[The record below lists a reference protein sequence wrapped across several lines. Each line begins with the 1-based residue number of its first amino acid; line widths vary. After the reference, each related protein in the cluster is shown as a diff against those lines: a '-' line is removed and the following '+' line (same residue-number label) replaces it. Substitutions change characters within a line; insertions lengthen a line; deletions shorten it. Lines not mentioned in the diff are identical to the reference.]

1 VTETAVERAPRTEVE
16 PKLRIE
22 KLGVASAGRVAVRD
36 VSFGLPT
43 NTVTALIGPSGCGK
57 STVLRAL
64 DRMHDEVPE
73 AEVTGRVLLDG
84 EDVYAPHVDPIEVRR
99 RIGMVFQKP
108 NPFPKSIF
116 DNVAFGLRVGGLR
129 NRTELAARVEEALR
143 HAALWDEVSDRLGK
157 SALGLSGGQ
166 QQRLCIARA
175 LAVRPEV
182 LLLDEPTSALDPI
195 ATEAIEALIDRL
207 RGEITMAMVTHSLAQ
222 ARRVADHVAFFY
234 LGELV
239 EHGEA
244 REVLE
249 HPQDERTAAYVGG
262 RVG

>member
-1 VTETAVERAPRTEVE
+1 M
-16 PKLRIE
+16 KLRIE
-22 KLGVASAGRVAVRD
+22 DLSVAYGGRVAVKG
-36 VSFGLPT
+36 VSFGLPE

-73 AEVTGRVLLDG
+73 AQVTGRVWLDG

-99 RIGMVFQKP
+99 KIGMVFQKP

-116 DNVAFGLRVGGLR
+116 DNVAFGLRIGGLR
-129 NRTELAARVEEALR
+129 SRAQIAARVEEALR

-157 SALGLSGGQ
+157 SAMGLSGGQ

-207 RGEITMAMVTHSLAQ
+207 RGEITMAIVTHSLAQ
-222 ARRVADHVAFFY
+222 AKRVADHVAFFY
-234 LGELV
+234 LGEMV
-239 EHGEA
+239 EHGEVG
-244 REVLE
+244 EVLE
-249 HPQDERTAAYVGG
+249 NPRDERTAAYVGG

>member
-1 VTETAVERAPRTEVE
+1 MKLEVRDLRVFYGDTE
-16 PKLRIE
+16 
-22 KLGVASAGRVAVRD
+22 AVRG
-36 VSFGLPT
+36 VSFALPE

-64 DRMHDEVPE
+64 DRMHDEVPN
-73 AEVTGRVLLDG
+73 ARVTGRVLLDG
-84 EDVYAPHVDPIEVRR
+84 EDVYAPHVDAIEVRR

-116 DNVAFGLRVGGLR
+116 DNVAFGLRVAGVRRGRVL
-129 NRTELAARVEEALR
+129 TERVEEALR
-143 HAALWDEVSDRLGK
+143 HAALWDEVKDRLGK
-157 SALGLSGGQ
+157 SAMGLSGGQ

-195 ATEAIEALIDRL
+195 ATEAIEALIARL
-207 RGEITMAMVTHSLAQ
+207 RGDVTMAIVTHSLAQ

-234 LGELV
+234 LGDLV
-239 EHGEA
+239 EHGPA

-249 HPQDERTAAYVGG
+249 SPRHERTAAYVGG

>member
-1 VTETAVERAPRTEVE
+1 MTETAVERAPRTEVE

-22 KLGVASAGRVAVRD
+22 KLGVAYAGRVAVRD

-175 LAVRPEV
+175 LAVRPEI

>member
-1 VTETAVERAPRTEVE
+1 M
-16 PKLRIE
+16 KLRIE
-22 KLGVASAGRVAVRD
+22 DLSVAYGGRVAVKG
-36 VSFGLPT
+36 VSFGLPE

-73 AEVTGRVLLDG
+73 AQVTGRVWLDG
-84 EDVYAPHVDPIEVRR
+84 EDVYAPHIDPIEVRR
-99 RIGMVFQKP
+99 KIGMVFQKP

-116 DNVAFGLRVGGLR
+116 DNVAFGLRIGGLR
-129 NRTELAARVEEALR
+129 GRAQVAARVEEALR

-157 SALGLSGGQ
+157 SAMGLSGGQ

-207 RGEITMAMVTHSLAQ
+207 RGEITMAIVTHSLAQ
-222 ARRVADHVAFFY
+222 AKRVADHVAFFY
-234 LGELV
+234 LGEMV
-239 EHGEA
+239 EHGEVG
-244 REVLE
+244 EVLE
-249 HPQDERTAAYVGG
+249 NPRDERTAAYVGG